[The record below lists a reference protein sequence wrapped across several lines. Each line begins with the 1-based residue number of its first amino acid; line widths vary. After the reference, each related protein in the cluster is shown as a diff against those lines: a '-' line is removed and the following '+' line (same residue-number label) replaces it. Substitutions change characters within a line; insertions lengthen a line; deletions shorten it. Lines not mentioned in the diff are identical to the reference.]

1 MHQLLNINEIERAL
15 EARRVL
21 VRAETDFYNAVEVF
35 GQQSAEAKAAWQHWE
50 SLSLRAPQL
59 RSL

>member
-1 MHQLLNINEIERAL
+1 MMGSLPNIEEIERAL

-35 GQQSAEAKAAWQHWE
+35 GEHSAEAKVAWQHWE
-50 SLSLRAPQL
+50 ALSLRTPQV
-59 RSL
+59 R